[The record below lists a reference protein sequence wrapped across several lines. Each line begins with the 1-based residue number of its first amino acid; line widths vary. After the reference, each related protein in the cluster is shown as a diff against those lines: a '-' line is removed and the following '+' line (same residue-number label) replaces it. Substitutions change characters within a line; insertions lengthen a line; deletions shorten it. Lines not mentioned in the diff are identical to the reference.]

1 MLRDILACVAGVAIA
16 FLIVFLADELSH
28 MMYPPPPGLDFS
40 DPEALRLYVA
50 TLPIGALLS
59 VMGGWVVATFVGS
72 VVAGRIGTAKAW
84 IFPSVVGGLMFAA
97 TLANLIAIPH
107 PLWFAIVSLLAI
119 LASAWL
125 AWLAASRA

>member
-28 MMYPPPPGLDFS
+28 MMYPPPPGPDFG
-40 DPEALRLYVA
+40 DPVALRLYVT

-84 IFPSVVGGLMFAA
+84 IFPLVVGGLMFAA

-107 PLWFAIVSLLAI
+107 PLWFSIVSLFAI

-125 AWLAASRA
+125 AWKVSDRA